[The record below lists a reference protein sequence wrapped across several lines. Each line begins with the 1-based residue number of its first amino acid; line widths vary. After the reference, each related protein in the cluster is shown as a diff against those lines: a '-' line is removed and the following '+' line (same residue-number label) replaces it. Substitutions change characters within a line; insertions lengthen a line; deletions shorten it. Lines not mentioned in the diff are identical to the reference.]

1 MKKMAF
7 DTTKLKYDDP
17 IALVTENPMSSTTEQ
32 TPIYLEVDWQEETI
46 IATTYDLQRDGM
58 PMAIYHDL
66 ISLFRLPD
74 NVNAYR
80 LKGWV
85 DKHALPLIE
94 QVAAGF
100 SAEWDGSNMVG
111 SFPRSDE
118 GRSTFEILD
127 DWFRCEAEPPTHE
140 GGLMHIRDWLLDAD
154 PLPES
159 DLSPLTTD
167 EEIETLAT
175 RIEADAA
182 GLNYVLAGDI
192 CDTLRELRDDMQE
205 EAIAS
210 LPDTYE
216 IEGYEV
222 IEKTAKRFGNSGHVA
237 VPCAWVGHRVK
248 IVRVD

>member
-1 MKKMAF
+1 MTYN
-7 DTTKLKYDDP
+7 TTKLMYDDP
-17 IALVTENPMSSTTEQ
+17 IALIRENPMSSTTEQ
-32 TPIYLEVDWQEETI
+32 TPIYLEVDWEEKTI

-58 PMAIYHDL
+58 PMQVYHDL
-66 ISLFRLPD
+66 ISIFRLPD

-85 DKHALPLIE
+85 DKVALPRIE
-94 QVAAGF
+94 EVGAGYR
-100 SAEWDGSNMVG
+100 AEWDGSNMVG
-111 SFPRSDE
+111 RFGSESDW
-118 GRSTFEILD
+118 SDQTPLHLLD
-127 DWFRCEAEPPTHE
+127 DWFRREAEPPTHE
-140 GGLMHIRDWLLDAD
+140 GGLMHIRDWLDAD

-210 LPDTYE
+210 SLPDTYE
-216 IEGYEV
+216 IEGFEV
-222 IEKTAKRFGNSGHVA
+222 ITKTAKRFGNSGHVS

-248 IVRVD
+248 IVRLE